1 MQEVGGSIP
10 LTSTRA
16 FSMYSDHNKPLIVQS
31 DRSLLLE
38 VNNPSFEA
46 ARDSLLR
53 FADLEKSPEYIHT
66 YRLTPVS
73 LWNAASSGMVY
84 EDIMGELT
92 RFAKY
97 EIPKN
102 IAVQIRQWL
111 LRYGR
116 LTLLRKGEYL
126 CLESDNP
133 ALFLEVVE
141 HKKIRRY
148 VHRVE
153 SSSHA
158 VLLEWSRGQ
167 IKKECIDLG
176 YPVIDRAGYAHGEP
190 LPFSPD
196 RELTL
201 RKYQEDAVGVFLNYE
216 RTGGSGIIVLPCGS
230 GKTVVGIGVMARICE
245 TTLILV
251 TNITAARQWKQELMR
266 KTTLGEEQ
274 IGEYSG
280 EAKQIRQVTV
290 ATYQILTYRK
300 RVEEDFLHLSVLNRE
315 NWGLIIYD
323 EVHLLPAP
331 VFRFASEVQGR
342 RRLGLT
348 ATLIRED
355 GKERD
360 VFSLIG
366 PKIFDVPWKV
376 LEKQGWISQA
386 FCTEIRCDLPEEEQ
400 YTYALEN
407 RRERFKRASVNRKKY
422 EVVKYLL
429 RAHRN
434 DSILVI
440 GQYIK
445 QLEHIADELTV
456 PIITGKTK
464 NTERDVLYERFRKGE
479 IKTLI
484 VSKVANFAVDL
495 PDANVAIQIS
505 GTFGSR
511 QEEAQRLGRI
521 LRPKKKVK
529 AHFYSVVT
537 RNTEEDQYAEKRQLF
552 LTEQGYSYE
561 IVDEKNLEDKIPH
574 DRIWQDKIPHDR
586 IRQDRSP
593 L

>member
-1 MQEVGGSIP
+1 MQKVGGSIP
-10 LTSTRA
+10 LTSTLA
-16 FSMYSDHNKPLIVQS
+16 ISMYPDHNKPLIVQS
-31 DRSLLLE
+31 DRTILLE
-38 VNNPSFEA
+38 VNSPSFEE

-73 LWNAASSGMVY
+73 LWNAASSGMGFD
-84 EDIMGELT
+84 DIMGELM

-97 EIPKN
+97 EIPQN
-102 IAVQIRQWL
+102 IAGQIRQWL

-126 CLESDNP
+126 CLSSDDP
-133 ALFLEVVE
+133 ALFLEMVE
-141 HKKIRRY
+141 HRKIKRY
-148 VHRVE
+148 VHRVL
-153 SSSHA
+153 SPNCA

-190 LPFSPD
+190 LPFSPRGD
-196 RELTL
+196 LTL
-201 RKYQEDAVGVFLNYE
+201 RKYQLDAVGIFMNEE
-216 RTGGSGIIVLPCGS
+216 RTGESGIVVLPCGS

-251 TNITAARQWKQELMR
+251 TNITAARQWKQELLR
-266 KTTLGEEQ
+266 KTTLQNGQ

-280 EAKQIRQVTV
+280 EAKEIRLVTV

-300 RVEEDFLHLSVLNRE
+300 RVDEDFLHLSVLNRE

-323 EVHLLPAP
+323 EVHRLPAP

-355 GKERD
+355 GKEKD

-376 LEKQGWISQA
+376 LERQGWISQA
-386 FCTEIRCDLPEEEQ
+386 FCTEIRCDLPEKEH
-400 YTYALEN
+400 YTYALED
-407 RRERFKRASVNRKKY
+407 RRERFKRASLNVKKY
-422 EVVKYLL
+422 GIVKHLL

-445 QLEHIADELTV
+445 QLEHIADDLKI

-464 NTERDVLYERFRKGE
+464 NTDRDVLYERFRKGE

-521 LRPKKKVK
+521 LRPKKKGR

-561 IVDEKNLEDKIPH
+561 ILDEKNLKERIP
-574 DRIWQDKIPHDR
+574 
-586 IRQDRSP
+586 